1 MKLHKAAQSLTLSTR
16 EKKQS
21 TYKEETIKISDW
33 TSGQDGGIGRHTV
46 PPRTKKRT
54 ITNLKTKNNQ
64 NWQKIKLYLSP
75 TTKEL
80 KEETFIQT
88 ARRGRDQQPGG
99 EDSQQGGVWRT
110 GLSYIHVQ
118 TNQEEQLGSGDRPHN
133 PGFQHGEIKPQSLWL
148 KTPVGVEAAAAGET
162 PSLPGEFVRETH
174 RVLEHTQARPP
185 WNQHQKGPICLW

>member
-64 NWQKIKLYLSP
+64 N
-75 TTKEL
+75 
-80 KEETFIQT
+80 
-88 ARRGRDQQPGG
+88 
-99 EDSQQGGVWRT
+99 
-110 GLSYIHVQ
+110 
-118 TNQEEQLGSGDRPHN
+118 
-133 PGFQHGEIKPQSLWL
+133 
-148 KTPVGVEAAAAGET
+148 
-162 PSLPGEFVRETH
+162 
-174 RVLEHTQARPP
+174 
-185 WNQHQKGPICLW
+185 